1 MILLVHTPI
10 DFQHMADLFPISP
23 ARRTRRFL
31 PAPSPEQAHIV
42 VQRNRDY
49 IIIEPR
55 TSILR
60 KYQRKKSFMFSG
72 DSAHLPD
79 AMDGIAHFIY
89 FLERSNQAAA
99 NMLKGKFALE
109 MHRMHGD
116 YPHRTPNENMVK
128 NGEVQFASNAH
139 AKYGFTIRNTSSV
152 NLFPY
157 LFYFDPDKYTIRVS
171 SVARREASVVLIL
184 VP

>member
-49 IIIEPR
+49 IVIEPR

-89 FLERSNQAAA
+89 FLERSNQAEA

-116 YPHRTPNENMVK
+116 YPHRTPNENVVK
-128 NGEVQFASNAH
+128 NGEVQFASNAL
-139 AKYGFTIRNTSSV
+139 AKYGFTIRNTSSL

-171 SVARREASVVLIL
+171 SVVLIL
-184 VP
+184 VS